1 MRNEKTKVP
10 RRLRQRLNRRR
21 RRSRLESNRKKRK
34 LLARLTMCHLNSVGN
49 AVNYT
54 DIRARR
60 LRLKKRGLAAWH
72 AQNVAKTRYN
82 HAFSRQLY
90 RFVNFGC
97 GHYAYG
103 AARTSYYFNVVGQ
116 EAAQAKMCYCPFV
129 GAADVAELD
138 RSVLR
143 CYRSYF
149 LSYSFCQLG
158 VSEL

>member
-21 RRSRLESNRKKRK
+21 RRSRLETNRKKRK

-54 DIRARR
+54 DIRA
-60 LRLKKRGLAAWH
+60 
-72 AQNVAKTRYN
+72 
-82 HAFSRQLY
+82 FSRQLY
-90 RFVNFGC
+90 RFVNYGC

-129 GAADVAELD
+129 G
-138 RSVLR
+138 
-143 CYRSYF
+143 
-149 LSYSFCQLG
+149 
-158 VSEL
+158 